1 MGGFFKQK
9 ILLVLGCGELLVGL
23 DEVARDAVQGFNDGS
38 SSETDGREARQ
49 RDQVPRVFHP
59 DRAGGRNEK
68 PFSKERTQQDREGTA
83 AAIERAE
90 EMRMAKEK
98 SRNGKPWKCSSR
110 ARPRASMV
118 ETMSRVAR

>member
-68 PFSKERTQQDREGTA
+68 PFSKERREGTA
-83 AAIERAE
+83 AAIE
-90 EMRMAKEK
+90 K
-98 SRNGKPWKCSSR
+98 SRGDEDGEREKQEWE
-110 ARPRASMV
+110 AV
-118 ETMSRVAR
+118 